1 MARLGD
7 VVESAG
13 RPLAGASVYVY
24 VENGSIAE
32 GSEDA
37 QFTSAALASV
47 YYDDGMTSAAIQP
60 LTTNSLGEFT
70 CYTRAG
76 KRVALRVSRPG
87 YGVVWRR
94 NVDVL
99 GTDPA

>member
-7 VVESAG
+7 TVESAG
-13 RPLAGASVYVY
+13 RPLQGAQVYVY
-24 VENGSIAE
+24 VENQAIPS

-37 QFTSAALASV
+37 QFQSSALASV
-47 YYDDGMTSAAIQP
+47 FSDYAMTNALSQP
-60 LTTNSLGEFT
+60 LTTNQLGEFE
-70 CYTRAG
+70 CYTPTG
-76 KRVALRVSRPG
+76 QQVALRVSRPG

-94 NVDVL
+94 NIDVV